1 MTKGRY
7 ALVVLGVV
15 AATLAVAWPFVPA
28 EARAA
33 VLLGAALAAANTIAA
48 FVLAVWSMGRS
59 PNVFLG
65 AVLGGMV
72 ARMALMLSAFAV
84 AAKGFGVPAVPLAV
98 SVLSY
103 FVAFL
108 VFELLVLHRRTSSPG
123 VTAR

>member
-15 AATLAVAWPFVPA
+15 AATLAAAWPVVRA

-48 FVLAVWSMGRS
+48 FTLTVWSMGRS
-59 PNVFLG
+59 ANVFLG

-72 ARMALMLSAFAV
+72 ARMGVMLAAFAA
-84 AAKGFGVPAVPLAV
+84 AAKLFSVPALPLAV

-108 VFELLVLHRRTSSPG
+108 VFELVVLHRRTSSPR
-123 VTAR
+123 VPAR